1 MSKVLSKISVL
12 MLMTVNLINFR
23 QSDDR
28 ISEMTLH
35 GDFP

>member
-1 MSKVLSKISVL
+1 MSMVLSKNSAL
-12 MLMTVNLINFR
+12 MFMTVNLINFR